1 MPLRYI
7 QIQPLFRKKINF
19 LINLIKAAKVIRR
32 LLLYLRFMKIILQ
45 QVYPSFLDKELI
57 NHSQIW
63 TKELCFSAGENI
75 QIVAPSGSGKTSLIY
90 FLYGL
95 RNDYEGNIFFDEKN
109 IRSFSPEDWATY
121 RSEKISIMFQ
131 DLRLFPQLNG
141 AENIEIKRAIQPFH
155 NTVEMINMAK
165 DLGIQN
171 KLQQKTETC
180 SYGEKQ
186 RIATV
191 RSLQQPFEFLLMDE
205 PFSHLDE
212 VNRQKSMQLLQEEA
226 TRRNA
231 GIILADLKPIEFFKP
246 HRTLYL

>member
-1 MPLRYI
+1 MNIVL
-7 QIQPLFRKKINF
+7 K
-19 LINLIKAAKVIRR
+19 
-32 LLLYLRFMKIILQ
+32 

-57 NHSQIW
+57 SHSQIW
-63 TKELCFSAGENI
+63 TKEVCFSASENI
-75 QIVAPSGSGKTSLIY
+75 QIVSPSGSGKTSLIH

-109 IRSFSPEDWATY
+109 IKDFSPEDWANY
-121 RSEKISIMFQ
+121 RQEKISIMFQ

-141 AENIEIKRAIQPFH
+141 AENIEIKRALQPFH
-155 NTVEMINMAK
+155 NAGEMILMAK

-191 RSLQQPFEFLLMDE
+191 RALQQPFDFLFLDE

-212 VNRQKSMQLLQEEA
+212 MNRQKSMQLLQEEA
-226 TRRNA
+226 NRRKA
-231 GIILADLKPIEFFKP
+231 GLILADLKPIEFFKP